1 MNCAMNQTF
10 NLTQYKTLVVCRRE
24 DLFLI
29 FLYHVVVGA
38 FICSHDWCSWKR
50 LFTEQF

>member
-1 MNCAMNQTF
+1 MNQTF

-29 FLYHVVVGA
+29 FLYRVIVGA